1 MTTSAD
7 PTVADPSALAARS
20 VRAAIIASARR
31 FSDRSAVRMA
41 PYSGPGADAMTYGQ
55 LVDRAGIAANSIAA
69 RDANTSNPV
78 IVQVG
83 LSADAVALVLG
94 VFLSGHP
101 LVALDPQLPPERVS
115 TILSELDRHSRPACM
130 MIADAEHL
138 DAVHDLAGERDLP
151 LAGLDAVMTASPG
164 DRPARTFGAGRTET
178 TDTVTSIQFTSGSTG
193 IPKGVLHPNGMWL
206 CDSELM
212 RTGFGV
218 TPGRRVALC
227 LPISFGA
234 GLNVLIGSLINGADI
249 AAIDPRNRAPGTVLD
264 ALAESRAETAFLAPA
279 LLRALSGAQDAAS
292 HPAWRSLRR
301 IITTGEALTADVAQ
315 AVLAHAPDAT
325 VTNWVGSSET
335 SALAYFDLRAG
346 EIVAAGALPAGSP
359 APHKTITI
367 DDDGRVVV
375 SSRYLALGY
384 LDPSADRGRFTR
396 DAAGL
401 SSFRT
406 GDRGRWDGTALTLTG
421 RVDDAVKI
429 RGYLVEP
436 AEVHRAI
443 MSDGDLSEAAV
454 IARTDSGSGRTELIA
469 YVAPIPGGRTPPA
482 AEIRN
487 RLRERLPEWMI
498 PAHLI
503 ELSSLPRTARGKVDR
518 SALPAPSRRIDPP
531 TGDLERSVAS
541 IWTHALGLD
550 EVGRD
555 ENIYAIGADSL
566 TVAQILVGVTRR
578 FGVALTQADAAA
590 APTVAEMARTLDSR
604 LRPDNSAVW
613 REALAPTTVPL
624 RHGLGQTVFCFAG
637 AGASALV
644 FVALADHLARDPRIG
659 AIYGFQPH
667 GLENRGFPDWT
678 VGIAARRHLRDLRR
692 IQPHG
697 PYVLLGHSLGG
708 LIALE
713 VARRLRHAGEQV
725 DLVMTLDTFV
735 PHTIA
740 RATESSVRS
749 GVSVPATEAT
759 QSRSQL
765 WRNRIQLLRA
775 GFLTERPVD
784 SARAMEQVGWRVGR
798 FHRPVPYHGR
808 VLVVLGADNHHDERV
823 WTEHLTPGDVS
834 IARSAADHMSIVR
847 EPHISEVVAHFVD
860 ALP

>member
-1 MTTSAD
+1 
-7 PTVADPSALAARS
+7 
-20 VRAAIIASARR
+20 
-31 FSDRSAVRMA
+31 
-41 PYSGPGADAMTYGQ
+41 
-55 LVDRAGIAANSIAA
+55 
-69 RDANTSNPV
+69 
-78 IVQVG
+78 
-83 LSADAVALVLG
+83 
-94 VFLSGHP
+94 
-101 LVALDPQLPPERVS
+101 
-115 TILSELDRHSRPACM
+115 
-130 MIADAEHL
+130 
-138 DAVHDLAGERDLP
+138 
-151 LAGLDAVMTASPG
+151 
-164 DRPARTFGAGRTET
+164 
-178 TDTVTSIQFTSGSTG
+178 
-193 IPKGVLHPNGMWL
+193 
-206 CDSELM
+206 M

-218 TPGRRVALC
+218 IPGRRVALC

-249 AAIDPRNRAPGTVLD
+249 AAIDPRDRAPGTVLD
-264 ALAESRAETAFLAPA
+264 ALAESRAEIAFLAPS

-346 EIVAAGALPAGSP
+346 DIVAAGALPAGSP

-659 AIYGFQPH
+659 AIYGFA
-667 GLENRGFPDWT
+667 
-678 VGIAARRHLRDLRR
+678 AARPGESRLPRLDGRYRGAKASPRSPSHPTARTLCAARSLVGRTHRPRGRTKIAPCRRAGRSGDDARHVRAAHDRSR
-692 IQPHG
+692 HRVVSSVGGVCAGHRGDTVTFTAVAQPDSVVTSRLPHR
-697 PYVLLGHSLGG
+697 
-708 LIALE
+708 AT
-713 VARRLRHAGEQV
+713 RRLSTCDGAGR
-725 DLVMTLDTFV
+725 L
-735 PHTIA
+735 A
-740 RATESSVRS
+740 
-749 GVSVPATEAT
+749 
-759 QSRSQL
+759 SR
-765 WRNRIQLLRA
+765 
-775 GFLTERPVD
+775 
-784 SARAMEQVGWRVGR
+784 
-798 FHRPVPYHGR
+798 
-808 VLVVLGADNHHDERV
+808 
-823 WTEHLTPGDVS
+823 
-834 IARSAADHMSIVR
+834 
-847 EPHISEVVAHFVD
+847 
-860 ALP
+860 